1 MCGNRPGTLIDII
14 GVINTLTLDVAVRE
28 LPTY

>member
-14 GVINTLTLDVAVRE
+14 GFINTLTLDVAVRE